1 MPGNQDNGN
10 SIHNSGRVGRLLK
23 VRELRR
29 NIRSAYS
36 NELTDN
42 HRGTEPCEYDLR
54 AREGDSLNNS
64 YIEQYLEGAIAQG
77 CECEKPDA
85 RPLRQ
90 RLLVVANRLPV
101 SAVRRGEDSWSL
113 EMSAGGLVSALLGKQ
128 VKYLMH

>member
-1 MPGNQDNGN
+1 MPGNQYNGN
-10 SIHNSGRVGRLLK
+10 SIHYSGRVGRLLK
-23 VRELRR
+23 IREQKR
-29 NIRSAYS
+29 NKPAYS

-64 YIEQYLEGAIAQG
+64 YIEQNLEGAIAQG
-77 CECEKPDA
+77 CEKPGA

-101 SAVRRGEDSWSL
+101 SAVRKGEDSWSL